1 MLRIVFFGSSTEFS
15 PAVLQK
21 LAPFCVAVVTTED
34 KPVGRHLVMTP
45 NPVKVLAQKL
55 NIPVFDNIHDF
66 LKADFQDCIGV
77 IAAYGRIIGPKT
89 LSKLNNQ
96 IYGIHPSLLPK
107 YRGPSP
113 LQQQILDG
121 ITETGVTIFK
131 IDLGEDTGPIVMQ
144 EKEVILPIDTK
155 ITLGERLFAK
165 GAELIL
171 KSQIPNPNEV
181 PIPQDNN
188 QATYTK
194 KFTRQDGFVNYLEIE
209 NCKLKISRMKRAF
222 FPWPG
227 VWTIDPEGKRIKLS

>member
-15 PAVLQK
+15 PLVLQK
-21 LAPFCVAVVTTED
+21 IAERCVAVVTTED
-34 KPVGRHLVMTP
+34 KLVGRHLVMTP
-45 NPVKVLAQKL
+45 NSVKVLAQKL
-55 NIPVFDNIHDF
+55 NLQVFDNIHNF
-66 LKADFQDCIGV
+66 LKADFPDCIGIV
-77 IAAYGRIIGPKT
+77 AAYGKILGPKT

-144 EKEVILPIDTK
+144 EKDIILDIDTK
-155 ITLGERLFAK
+155 ISLGERLFSLGTDLFLNNQEAIINNQ
-165 GAELIL
+165 G
-171 KSQIPNPNEV
+171 
-181 PIPQDNN
+181 IPQDN
-188 QATYTK
+188 TLSTK
-194 KFTRQDGFVNYLEIE
+194 TRKFTRQDGFIPWELLRSNIQDLET
-209 NCKLKISRMKRAF
+209 KKRAF
-222 FPWPG
+222 NPWPG